1 MYWGVTD
8 ARMEVI
14 EGVKHTIE
22 EQLILH
28 EGLRLEVYKCP
39 ADYWTVG
46 VGRNLEGKPLTDEEQ
61 EHILGARG
69 LKPDQVIDTL
79 KEHGISKD
87 EALFLLANDI
97 DDAVADLRSFDW
109 YEDLDPI
116 RKKVVIDM
124 RYNLGPTRFR
134 EFRRMIAAL
143 AAGDYTAAAAEMV
156 DSRWYQQV
164 GERGRRLVAMMR
176 TGEDYTN

>member
-1 MYWGVTD
+1 ML
-8 ARMEVI
+8 
-14 EGVKHTIE
+14 KHSLE
-22 EQLILH
+22 DQLILH

-39 ADYWTVG
+39 AGFWTIG
-46 VGRNLEGKPLTDEEQ
+46 VGRNLEGKPLTKGEQ
-61 EHILGARG
+61 EYILGCSG
-69 LKPDQVIDTL
+69 LEPEQVIATL
-79 KEHGISKD
+79 KECGISKD

-156 DSRWYQQV
+156 DSAWYHQV
-164 GERGRRLVAMMR
+164 GNRGKRLVRMMQ

>member
-1 MYWGVTD
+1 ML
-8 ARMEVI
+8 
-14 EGVKHTIE
+14 KHSLE
-22 EQLILH
+22 DQLILH

-39 ADYWTVG
+39 AGYWTVG
-46 VGRNLEGKPLTDEEQ
+46 VGRNLEGKPLRKHEQ
-61 EHILGARG
+61 EHILGCSG
-69 LKPDQVIDTL
+69 LTPDQVIDIL
-79 KEHGISKD
+79 KERGVTKD

-134 EFRRMIAAL
+134 QFKRMIAAL
-143 AAGDYTAAAAEMV
+143 SVGDYKIASWEMHN
-156 DSRWYQQV
+156 SIWYNQV
-164 GERGRRLVAMMR
+164 GNRGKRLVRMMA
-176 TGEDYTN
+176 TGEDYDT

>member
-1 MYWGVTD
+1 M
-8 ARMEVI
+8 
-14 EGVKHTIE
+14 KHTIE

-39 ADYWTVG
+39 AGYWTVG
-46 VGRNLEGKPLTDEEQ
+46 VGRNLEGKPLTKSEQ
-61 EHILGARG
+61 ERILGRSG
-69 LKPDQVIDTL
+69 LTPDQVIDIL
-79 KEHGISKD
+79 KERGVTKD

-97 DDAVADLRSFDW
+97 EDAVKDLSHFEW
-109 YEDLDPI
+109 YENLDPV

-134 EFRRMIAAL
+134 EFRQMIAAL
-143 AAGDYTAAAAEMV
+143 ARGDYKAAAAEMV
-156 DSRWYQQV
+156 DSAWYHQV
-164 GERGRRLVAMMR
+164 GTRARRLVEMMR